1 TLGGVGAGQRQ
12 AERSGGQSWK
22 RTTGTGGR
30 PSFVS
35 TIAHL
40 TRRCAAPRR
49 AHVLGLWGS
58 DRVLLCG
65 SVTLWPKW
73 SPELRNTLLLTS
85 TAELTGLADRF
96 DFSARFA
103 SSAVIVWDSHRFKK
117 IQSPYRRSRR
127 RTRARSR
134 AARRACPRRA
144 RPALHPP

>member
-1 TLGGVGAGQRQ
+1 FAPSAVIVYSDRPAYSRTSSLERTLSTLFRNYADALFATEAQSHGATLDAVGACQRQ

-73 SPELRNTLLLTS
+73 SPE
-85 TAELTGLADRF
+85 
-96 DFSARFA
+96 
-103 SSAVIVWDSHRFKK
+103 
-117 IQSPYRRSRR
+117 
-127 RTRARSR
+127 
-134 AARRACPRRA
+134 
-144 RPALHPP
+144 